1 MDNSLGLNATIE
13 LYHFTNIKIARV
25 KFPPRYK
32 YAGLSFSRVL
42 LGVKAGAQP
51 RLFGLIGWV
60 LSQNL
65 CAYST
70 SITSQR

>member
-32 YAGLSFSRVL
+32 YAGLPFSRVL
-42 LGVKAGAQP
+42 LGVIDRNSKP
-51 RLFGLIGWV
+51 V
-60 LSQNL
+60 KDS
-65 CAYST
+65 
-70 SITSQR
+70 

>member
-32 YAGLSFSRVL
+32 YAGLPFSRVL
-42 LGVKAGAQP
+42 LGVRSPYFFAPSSLVLFIRQP
-51 RLFGLIGWV
+51 CLTI
-60 LSQNL
+60 
-65 CAYST
+65 
-70 SITSQR
+70 